1 MKLLYI
7 TNGISG
13 VGGLER
19 VLAVKTRLLIERYNY
34 EIHIVRLK
42 ERESFYSFHPS
53 IAYHFVEFSGYSP
66 WGLLK
71 YLMSIRMLVHEIRP
85 DIVDVCDDGLKA
97 FLLPYL
103 FRKRSFS
110 LIYERHV
117 AQEMIRKK
125 RLSSLVYA
133 AERFCAKK
141 FDKFVLL
148 CEGHRKDWQ
157 TGNIQIIPNM
167 TPFRPSEPSDL
178 CSKRIIAVGKISEQ
192 KAYEYLLEIWTPLEK
207 QFPDWE
213 VCIYG
218 EERDGGVLRRAIEK
232 RGLKRFRLM
241 GCCADMMPEYLR
253 ASIHVMTSR
262 FEGLPMVMIEAQ
274 SCGLP
279 SVSFDCP
286 YGPREII
293 DDGQNGYSLQM
304 GDFVGMRKR
313 LSSLMAD
320 RELLRRLGNAAYLK
334 SQLYTDSEIMEQW
347 NTLYSSL
354 ACTNSKVG
362 LTSDL
367 GD

>member
-42 ERESFYSFHPS
+42 ECESFYSFHPS

-71 YLMSIRMLVHEIRP
+71 YLRSIRMLVHEIKP

-97 FLLPYL
+97 FLLPFI

-110 LIYERHV
+110 LIYERHI
-117 AQEMIRKK
+117 AQEIIKKK
-125 RLSSLVYA
+125 RLSLFVYA
-133 AERFCAKK
+133 VQRLCAKK
-141 FDKFVLL
+141 FDKFILL
-148 CEGHRKDWQ
+148 CEGHRKDWN
-157 TGNIQIIPNM
+157 TGNIIIIPNI
-167 TPFRPSEPSDL
+167 TPFRPLKPGNLSN
-178 CSKRIIAVGKISEQ
+178 KRIIAVGKISYQ
-192 KAYEYLLEIWTPLEK
+192 KAYEYLLDVWGPLES

-213 VCIYG
+213 ICVYG
-218 EERDGGVLRRAIEK
+218 KECDGGQLRRAIQS
-232 RGLKRFRLM
+232 RGLLRFQLM
-241 GCCADMMPEYLR
+241 GSCPDMLSAYLR
-253 ASIHVMTSR
+253 SSIHVMTSR

-286 YGPREII
+286 YGPGEII
-293 DDGQNGYSLQM
+293 DDGVNGYLVPV
-304 GDFVGMRKR
+304 GDVEAMRKR
-313 LSSLMAD
+313 LISLMSD
-320 RELLRRLGNAAYLK
+320 QKLLKKLGLASYRKAEI
-334 SQLYTDSEIMEQW
+334 YTEGVIMERW
-347 NTLYSSL
+347 HGLYGSL
-354 ACTNSKVG
+354 VT
-362 LTSDL
+362 
-367 GD
+367 

>member
-66 WGLLK
+66 WGLLQ

-141 FDKFVLL
+141 FDKFILL
-148 CEGHRKDWQ
+148 SEGHKQDW
-157 TGNIQIIPNM
+157 TLNNTEIIPNVSS
-167 TPFRPSEPSDL
+167 FRPSAPSKL
-178 CSKRIIAVGKISEQ
+178 EGKRLIAVGKISYQ
-192 KAYEYLLEIWTPLEK
+192 KAYEYLLEVWATLEPL
-207 QFPDWE
+207 FPDWE

-241 GCCADMMPEYLR
+241 GRCSNMMPEYLR

-279 SVSFDCP
+279 SVAFDCP

-293 DDGQNGYSLQM
+293 EDGVNGYLVPA
-304 GDFVGMRKR
+304 GGVDAMRKR
-313 LSSLMAD
+313 LILLMSDRSL
-320 RELLRRLGNAAYLK
+320 LKQLGLASYRKAEI
-334 SQLYTDSEIMEQW
+334 YTDGKILERWHE
-347 NTLYSSL
+347 LYSSL
-354 ACTNSKVG
+354 VTRAPH
-362 LTSDL
+362 
-367 GD
+367 